1 MRHIIQWDN
10 AEKTVVLQ
18 QYTDN
23 ASKEDM
29 YYLAKKSHDMLLEVE
44 HRVHLIIDEHNINLV
59 LNSAD
64 MRYLQYWTPANQGA
78 VVLVGQP
85 VKLSYKRRIHQYGRK
100 VAPDAFKE
108 PYFAESVEE
117 ARKFLI
123 QTFDVKYE
131 ERTE

>member
-23 ASKEDM
+23 ASKEDL

-44 HRVHLIIDEHNINLV
+44 NRVHLIIDEHNINLV

-64 MRYLQYWTPANQGA
+64 MRYLQY
-78 VVLVGQP
+78 
-85 VKLSYKRRIHQYGRK
+85 
-100 VAPDAFKE
+100 
-108 PYFAESVEE
+108 
-117 ARKFLI
+117 
-123 QTFDVKYE
+123 
-131 ERTE
+131 